1 MRPDAEPF
9 FHRDGDRLVATRQA
23 RGPWKANSLHG
34 RVIAG
39 LLAAEIER
47 NHGDPELIPV
57 RLTVDMYRAPSM
69 EPLHVETRIVRDG
82 HRIKVIDADL
92 VSEGRSAGRATCQ
105 MLRLG
110 EKPEGE
116 AWRGDVWDA
125 PGPDSLP
132 AAGAGPESM
141 DGAWELRWI
150 SGRLGE
156 IGQRRVWM
164 REVRPMIGG
173 EPLTPFQRVAAGV
186 DYVSPL
192 ANVGT
197 LGNYSYINS
206 DLTMYLHRLPVGEWI
221 GYESLGHEASE
232 GIALGHCNIYD
243 EEGRIGWG
251 SACAIAQG
259 TKLPVKSG

>member
-1 MRPDAEPF
+1 MSPDAEPF
-9 FHRDGDRLVATRQA
+9 FQRDGDRLVATWQA

-47 NHGDPELIPV
+47 NHGDPELMPV

-92 VSEGRSAGRATCQ
+92 ISEGRSAGRATCQ

-125 PGPDSLP
+125 PAPDSLP
-132 AAGAGPESM
+132 AARPGPGI
-141 DGAWELRWI
+141 DGRCLGTALDFRPARRNRPAPGLDARAARDDRRRAADPVPARRRG
-150 SGRLGE
+150 GRL
-156 IGQRRVWM
+156 R
-164 REVRPMIGG
+164 
-173 EPLTPFQRVAAGV
+173 
-186 DYVSPL
+186 
-192 ANVGT
+192 
-197 LGNYSYINS
+197 
-206 DLTMYLHRLPVGEWI
+206 
-221 GYESLGHEASE
+221 
-232 GIALGHCNIYD
+232 
-243 EEGRIGWG
+243 
-251 SACAIAQG
+251 
-259 TKLPVKSG
+259 